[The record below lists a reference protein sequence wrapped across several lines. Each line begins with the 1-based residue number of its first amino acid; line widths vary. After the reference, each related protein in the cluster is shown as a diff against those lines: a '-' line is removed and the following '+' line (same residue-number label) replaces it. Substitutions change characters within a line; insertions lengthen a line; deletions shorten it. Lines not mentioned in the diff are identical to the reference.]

1 MTSRETANG
10 RSTSRPRSV
19 VHGSFP
25 LLAKNKNALLPGET
39 HFLHLPVFTKQH
51 GVVVGFRVAIFPAAF
66 AFGHYGFALLHG
78 GFVAVDQQSV
88 VTGLQIRLADLR
100 RVRDVD
106 DLTD

>member
-10 RSTSRPRSV
+10 RSPSRPRSV

-51 GVVVGFRVAIFPAAF
+51 GVVVGFRVAIFPPPFAF
-66 AFGHYGFALLHG
+66 AHYGFPLLHG
-78 GFVAVDQQSV
+78 AFVAPHHQPGFSAPQTHFSPFP
-88 VTGLQIRLADLR
+88 LY
-100 RVRDVD
+100 
-106 DLTD
+106 